1 MDSLIQ
7 RWKSTVGSGQKS
19 GSFSSRNGNTIE
31 DSAFRHNNSSQNDI
45 YQRDR
50 SLSAKNNEKRDLNDS
65 SSSSSSEI
73 PFSSKRHNQ
82 SAMNYQN
89 RTHEDKLD
97 DIFSNSGTKVQQV
110 EGNSKQRQQ
119 QGQSTIKPPL
129 KQHQSPQRNGSQDEK
144 SKLKSL
150 RESYANTKANAQINI
165 PQKMQNQSQVFNN
178 NNSLIQNINSNTSR
192 SQIIANSPQRS
203 VAAANNTNR
212 RNMTFYIDESV
223 FRIVDVFTI
232 SKQLDHKEQVS
243 RVRNLVE
250 TLVEN
255 CKNYYGLTAN
265 RSNSREDQQSQSQIK
280 ETERTLSK
288 IKQTSLAQKA
298 EQNSKIVQDL
308 ENKLFECERSRIQL
322 KTENEQQQFKIAS
335 LQKEI
340 ETIKI
345 SNTMLEMVRESQL
358 LLEKN
363 NKTLHEQLKK
373 EELKNIEQQRIFETQ
388 LQEVQLIINH
398 LKQQLTQAYSI
409 SPTKSLQ

>member
-19 GSFSSRNGNTIE
+19 GSFSSRNGNNIE
-31 DSAFRHNNSSQNDI
+31 DSAFRHNNGSQNDI

-50 SLSAKNNEKRDLNDS
+50 SLSAKNNQKRDLNDS

-82 SAMNYQN
+82 SSINYQN

-97 DIFSNSGTKVQQV
+97 DIFSNSGTKGQI
-110 EGNSKQRQQ
+110 EANNKQRQQ

-144 SKLKSL
+144 NKLKSL

-165 PQKMQNQSQVFNN
+165 PQKMQSQSQVFNN
-178 NNSLIQNINSNTSR
+178 NNLIQNINSNTSR
-192 SQIIANSPQRS
+192 SQIIASSPQRS
-203 VAAANNTNR
+203 AVGANNTNR
-212 RNMTFYIDESV
+212 RNMTFYVDESV

-243 RVRNLVE
+243 RVRNIIENLI
-250 TLVEN
+250 EN
-255 CKNYYGLTAN
+255 CKNYYDLTAN

-298 EQNSKIVQDL
+298 EQSSKIVQDL

-322 KTENEQQQFKIAS
+322 KTENEQQQIKIAS

-388 LQEVQLIINH
+388 LQEVQLIIHH

-409 SPTKSLQ
+409 SPTKNLQ

>member
-19 GSFSSRNGNTIE
+19 GSFSSRNGNNIE
-31 DSAFRHNNSSQNDI
+31 DSSFRHNNTSQNDV

-82 SAMNYQN
+82 SAINYQN
-89 RTHEDKLD
+89 RAHEDKLD
-97 DIFSNSGTKVQQV
+97 DIFSNSGTKAQI
-110 EGNSKQRQQ
+110 EANSKQRQQ

-129 KQHQSPQRNGSQDEK
+129 KQHQSPVRNGSQDEK

-165 PQKMQNQSQVFNN
+165 PQKMQSQSQVFNN
-178 NNSLIQNINSNTSR
+178 NPIQNINSNTSR
-192 SQIIANSPQRS
+192 SQIIASSPQRS
-203 VAAANNTNR
+203 IAGANNTNR

-243 RVRNLVE
+243 RVRNIIE
-250 TLVEN
+250 NLVEN

-265 RSNSREDQQSQSQIK
+265 RSNSREDQNSQSQIK

-298 EQNSKIVQDL
+298 EQNNKIVQDL

-322 KTENEQQQFKIAS
+322 KTENEQQQIKIAS

-373 EELKNIEQQRIFETQ
+373 EELKNVEQQRIFETQ
-388 LQEVQLIINH
+388 LQEVQLIIHH
-398 LKQQLTQAYSI
+398 LKQQLSQAYSL
-409 SPTKSLQ
+409 SPTKSVL